1 MKNFNRLL
9 GLIFVG
15 LASTAMFVACADET
29 AQSCLLD
36 TDCDPGLVCESDICV
51 QTCATVADCPVG
63 DRCVARPSG
72 GAENVCEVDPD
83 FNNST
88 NNNSTNT
95 NNTNNTTTPSVYV
108 VLITDVSSGDSCTGD
123 DPGSD
128 IVFAALETLE
138 GTVLGYGSLDY
149 DGITGGDANTFSAGL
164 NLDGSAPSF
173 TGTCP
178 EFDETSVT
186 ALGCGGEIGVRFY
199 DDNNT
204 PIPIVAGTMQVRV
217 FEFGSQCSTGSTS
230 DEFEISVC
238 TDTDAVVNDG
248 NTTSCGAS
256 RGGGSGEAVIE
267 I

>member
-15 LASTAMFVACADET
+15 LASTAMFVACADDGET
-29 AQSCLLD
+29 TCLTD
-36 TDCDPGLVCESDICV
+36 TDCPTDFVCESEICV

-63 DRCVARPSG
+63 DLCVPRPSG
-72 GAENVCEVDPD
+72 GSENVCVEDPD

-88 NNNSTNT
+88 NNNSNNT
-95 NNTNNTTTPSVYV
+95 NNTNNTPDPVYV

-138 GTVLGYGSLDY
+138 GTVLGYASLEY

-164 NLDGSAPSF
+164 NLDGTAPSF

-178 EFDETSVT
+178 EFDETTVT
-186 ALGCGGEIGVRFY
+186 ALGCDGEIGVRFY
-199 DDNNT
+199 DTTNT
-204 PIPIVAGTMQVRV
+204 PVAIVAGEMQVRV

-238 TDTDAVVNDG
+238 TDTNAVVNDG
-248 NTTSCGAS
+248 NTASCGAS
-256 RGGGSGEAVIE
+256 LGGGSGEAVIE